1 MLFLMDARPWFL
13 RNWYILLT
21 SKISSNT
28 GEISSKTYTW
38 PISNNRLNVSFG
50 NNVPCNMKKRSFIRK
65 RNFVFISFLAPNQ
78 NLYFSIKKI
87 CLQKNNEKK
96 TWKKYLFRIFFHILR
111 TGLRRWNIR
120 RLNGLTNFILFN
132 FFFTFFFIA
141 AYDQNNVF

>member
-38 PISNNRLNVSFG
+38 PISNNGKLVLKQTLGTWSISNNRPNVSVG

-78 NLYFSIKKI
+78 NLYFSIKKYVYKKTTEKKLEKNI
-87 CLQKNNEKK
+87 CLEYSS
-96 TWKKYLFRIFFHILR
+96 TFS
-111 TGLRRWNIR
+111 GLDFAGEIYA
-120 RLNGLTNFILFN
+120 G
-132 FFFTFFFIA
+132 
-141 AYDQNNVF
+141 